1 MDIGSRAITGLR
13 WLSGAKFAGQLFAW
27 VITLVVIRLLT
38 QADYGLMAMAM
49 LFVNFLMLLNELGLG
64 AVLIQ
69 REQLDEEEVRRIF
82 GIVLFV
88 NLVFFIILFFSAPL
102 FADFFGEQRLTAIIQ
117 VLSFQFLIGA
127 FEVVPVSLLER
138 ELDYKKKSLVYLGAS
153 VSGGVTTLLLAL
165 NGFGVWSL
173 VWGSMTSMI
182 LKTIGINVVSPFLHL
197 PLLSLSGLKKT
208 LSFGG
213 LVTIERTMWF
223 FYIQADVL
231 IIGKLLGKEA
241 LGLYA
246 VAMHISSLVMH
257 KIGGIINDVV
267 FPAFSRVQGDQE
279 KVASY
284 FLKAVRIMSFI
295 VFPLFFG
302 MAAVADE
309 FVLVVLGDKWTEIA
323 PILSILVLVMPLRMV
338 SNLLPP
344 ALQGVGRADTSVYN
358 LGLATIVMPLA
369 FIAGSPWGL
378 MGVSLSWLIAF
389 PLVFYTMLAR
399 SVRHLCVTLIE
410 VFQAMMPPAISSL
423 VMLLVIY
430 GVKSAFGAALPVMA
444 ALFLYVA
451 IGVLVY
457 GLLSLG
463 PQKNRF
469 HEVLALVRR

>member
-1 MDIGSRAITGLR
+1 MDIGSKAITGLR

-69 REQLDEEEVRRIF
+69 REQLDEDEVRRIF

-88 NLVFFIILFFSAPL
+88 NLVFFIVLFFSAPL
-102 FADFFGEQRLTAIIQ
+102 FAGFFAEPRLTAIIQ
-117 VLSFQFLIGA
+117 VLSLQFLIGA

-182 LKTIGINVVSPFLHL
+182 LKTIGINVVSPFLRL
-197 PLLSLSGLKKT
+197 PLFSLSGLKKT

-267 FPAFSRVQGDQE
+267 FPAFSRVQGEPE

-284 FLKAVRIMSFI
+284 FLKAVRIMSFV

-309 FVLVVLGDKWTEIA
+309 FVLVVLGDKWAEIG

-358 LGLATIVMPLA
+358 LGLAMVVMPLA

-378 MGVSLSWLIAF
+378 MGVSLAWLIAF
-389 PLVFYTMLAR
+389 PVVFFTMLVR
-399 SVRHLCVTLIE
+399 SVGYLNVTLAQ
-410 VFQAMMPPAISSL
+410 VFRAMAPPALSSMA
-423 VMLLVIY
+423 MLLSIDALKTSL
-430 GVKSAFGAALPVMA
+430 GDALPVAA
-444 ALFLYVA
+444 ALFIYVA
-451 IGVLVY
+451 SGVLVY
-457 GLLSLG
+457 VLLSLG
-463 PQKNRF
+463 PQKRRF

>member
-1 MDIGSRAITGLR
+1 MDIGSKAITGLR

-69 REQLDEEEVRRIF
+69 REQLDEDEVRRIF

-88 NLVFFIILFFSAPL
+88 NLVFFIVLFFSAPL
-102 FADFFGEQRLTAIIQ
+102 FAGFFAEPRLTAIIQ
-117 VLSFQFLIGA
+117 VLSLQFLIGA

-153 VSGGVTTLLLAL
+153 VSGGVTTLLPAL

-182 LKTIGINVVSPFLHL
+182 LKTIGINVVSPFLRL
-197 PLLSLSGLKKT
+197 PLFSLSGLKKT

-213 LVTIERTMWF
+213 LVTVERTMWF

-267 FPAFSRVQGDQE
+267 FPAFSRVQGEPE

-284 FLKAVRIMSFI
+284 FLKAVRIMSFV

-309 FVLVVLGDKWTEIA
+309 FVLVVLGDKWAEIG

-358 LGLATIVMPLA
+358 LGLAMVVMPLA

-378 MGVSLSWLIAF
+378 MGVSLAWLIAF
-389 PLVFYTMLAR
+389 PVVFFTMLAR
-399 SVRHLCVTLIE
+399 SVGYLNVTLAQ
-410 VFQAMMPPAISSL
+410 VFRAMAPPALSSMA
-423 VMLLVIY
+423 MLLSIY
-430 GVKSAFGAALPVMA
+430 ALKTSLGDALPVAA
-444 ALFLYVA
+444 ALFIYVA
-451 IGVLVY
+451 SGVLVY
-457 GLLSLG
+457 VLLSLG
-463 PQKNRF
+463 PQKRRF

>member
-1 MDIGSRAITGLR
+1 MDIGSKAVAGLR
-13 WLSGAKFAGQLFAW
+13 WLSGAKFVGQLFAW

-82 GIVLFV
+82 GIVLLI
-88 NLVFFIILFFSAPL
+88 NAIFFTILFLSAPL
-102 FADFFGEQRLTAIIQ
+102 MAAFFNEPGLASIIQ

-153 VSGGVTTLLLAL
+153 VSGGITTLLLAL

-173 VWGSMTSMI
+173 VWGSMTSMT
-182 LKTIGINVVSPFLHL
+182 LKTIGINIVSPFLRL
-197 PLLSLSGLKKT
+197 PSFSLSGLRRT

-267 FPAFSRVQGDQE
+267 FPAFSRIQGDPD
-279 KVASY
+279 KVAHY
-284 FLKAVRIMSFI
+284 FLKTVRIMSFV

-309 FVLVVLGDKWTEIA
+309 FVAVVLGEKWSEIG

-358 LGLATIVMPLA
+358 LGLAMVLMPLSFVVA
-369 FIAGSPWGL
+369 SPWGL
-378 MGVSLSWLIAF
+378 MGVSLAWLVAF
-389 PLVFYTMLAR
+389 PIVFYMMMAR
-399 SVRHLCVTLIE
+399 SVKYLNVTLMQ
-410 VFQAMMPPAISSL
+410 VFSAMAPPAISSA

-430 GVKSAFGAALPVMA
+430 GIKASMGSAMQALV
-444 ALFLYVA
+444 ALTAYVVC
-451 IGVLVY
+451 GVVVY
-457 GLLSLG
+457 GLLSMG
-463 PQKNRF
+463 PQRRYFN
-469 HEVLALVRR
+469 EVLALVRR